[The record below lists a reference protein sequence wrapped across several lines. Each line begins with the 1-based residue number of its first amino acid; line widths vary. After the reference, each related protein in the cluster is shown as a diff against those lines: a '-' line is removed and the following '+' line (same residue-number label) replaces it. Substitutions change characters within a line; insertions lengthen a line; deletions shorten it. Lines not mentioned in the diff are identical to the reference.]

1 MYDSED
7 LRNFTS
13 EFLKRS
19 LEVGNLPLII
29 SVLSGIFIRLLP
41 YRQSSIYKITK
52 IASVLSK
59 RNTLDSLQCMYI
71 VSFMI
76 LIVYNKQWTGFIS
89 LVSVSRSV

>member
-52 IASVLSK
+52 IASVLS
-59 RNTLDSLQCMYI
+59 
-71 VSFMI
+71 
-76 LIVYNKQWTGFIS
+76 
-89 LVSVSRSV
+89 